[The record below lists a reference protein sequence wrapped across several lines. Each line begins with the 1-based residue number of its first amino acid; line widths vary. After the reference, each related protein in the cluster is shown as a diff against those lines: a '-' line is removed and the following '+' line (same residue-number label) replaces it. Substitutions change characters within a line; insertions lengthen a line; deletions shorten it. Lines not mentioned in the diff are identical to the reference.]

1 MSTRFDASESRLTW
15 KSRCVRVP
23 LTIGV
28 IGSLLLA
35 ACSSSDQ
42 QNSDPT
48 SPGQTTQQSEQQVQN
63 PTHVLQNVNL
73 KLASNGN
80 VSAIDTNNIYV
91 NEQEHKSSSKT
102 INFKVKDVIN
112 DVPVRVSTQYQSSKG
127 TGTNLKDLNGYSGEL
142 TIKVTVEN
150 LTLKSQ
156 EVSYDAGGTKRTNQ
170 ALVGVPF
177 TVAGSVS
184 LDNVKSNQI
193 ITSGDKT
200 DDSAT
205 NGVISTTGDGK
216 ANVQWGAILAPPTSG
231 ASTSFTLKVNAQDFK
246 APDFDI
252 AVQPGFA
259 SDLSGESVLNN
270 SFNKNDANQV
280 AMLQRTID
288 LVNNV
293 DSTITSASSQVNEL
307 RSSLDN
313 TSDTLGQDAA
323 KNLQANSESLT
334 KRMAELDGQ
343 IQSLKDDL
351 AKTADGNKNQL
362 ISQLESTV
370 NTMDTLLGDT
380 SQVPNV
386 SVSHQN
392 GSCTVDRGAAGGGS
406 SVYGNLVQL
415 SQILNNYADA
425 SGDCQHALTDSLRQ
439 TIGPDNPSPEVCRD
453 GSSVT
458 CSLYGAS
465 VTSQASLIGLVANG
479 EKLVNELQPEYL
491 KGANKNYRALRGEV
505 DNLTKYL
512 QSDEGKK
519 AIRDHQQNGDVTE
532 SLKSSRRSVDELKK
546 TSDELTKALNSLHSK
561 AVAARNDVSGNS
573 NSIDQ
578 QNEDIAN
585 ELCKLS
591 VENGG
596 KLSQE
601 EVDRLRSYLT
611 STPCGETPRTP
622 QRDQNNQNQGD
633 QNTPNNN
640 QNGNNGNQNDQNQ
653 GHQDNNQNTPN
664 NNQNGQNDQNGQ
676 GGAQV
681 TPQNDPTENGQNGQN
696 GQNDQNGQNQNTP
709 NNNQN
714 GNNANQGGTP
724 VVPAA
729 HRFAADKLQAPEG
742 YGQAMDERL
751 NNQARAW
758 DEVIKETDLQN
769 PTTPLAQNA
778 KGFSDQVNSLD
789 SALSSVEKAYAGEG
803 DDQNRDRDDR
813 QNDPNSLDEKLKS
826 LTSASDELGKNL
838 DELSSQHSELSE
850 ALKNAFKDS
859 ADETSKNINNLI
871 SQEIRQ
877 VSAQGSA
884 GADSIQNSFTSSI
897 YGLAEASNVIVRD
910 AGNSLEAQRRD
921 IAGKV
926 ENLKA
931 SLDGVTQSSLEQLD
945 ARTGNASRDLAG
957 ASVLLADDLNKVIL
971 DLGDSRV
978 DGSGLLGA
986 LKTNAA
992 KAGAADFQL
1001 ALASQNA
1008 QGYTSVRAEDIAAVQ
1023 LRQAQFKAS
1032 LEKLKSLPS
1041 FHLPDGGKAEVKV
1054 VYTFHIGDM

>member
-425 SGDCQHALTDSLRQ
+425 SGDCQHALADSLRQ

-696 GQNDQNGQNQNTP
+696 QNTP

-729 HRFAADKLQAPEG
+729 HRFAVDKLQAPEG

-813 QNDPNSLDEKLKS
+813 QNDPNSLDEKLKA

>member
-425 SGDCQHALTDSLRQ
+425 SGDCQHALADSLRQ

-696 GQNDQNGQNQNTP
+696 DQNGQNQNTP

-729 HRFAADKLQAPEG
+729 HRFAAEKLQAPEG

>member
-425 SGDCQHALTDSLRQ
+425 SGDCQHALADSLRQ

-479 EKLVNELQPEYL
+479 EKLVNDLQPEYL

-653 GHQDNNQNTPN
+653 GNQDNNQNTPN

-681 TPQNDPTENGQNGQN
+681 TPQNDPTENGQN

>member
-425 SGDCQHALTDSLRQ
+425 SGDCQHALADSLRQ

-640 QNGNNGNQNDQNQ
+640 QNGNNGNQNNQNQ
-653 GHQDNNQNTPN
+653 GNQDNNQNTPN

-681 TPQNDPTENGQNGQN
+681 TPQNDPTENGQN

-769 PTTPLAQNA
+769 PTTPLARNA

>member
-601 EVDRLRSYLT
+601 EVDRLLSYLN
-611 STPCGETPRTP
+611 STPCGETTRTP

-681 TPQNDPTENGQNGQN
+681 TPQNDPTENGQN

-813 QNDPNSLDEKLKS
+813 QNDPNSLDEKLKA

>member
-343 IQSLKDDL
+343 IQSLKDAL

-681 TPQNDPTENGQNGQN
+681 TPQNDPTENGQN

>member
-425 SGDCQHALTDSLRQ
+425 SGDCQHALADSLRQ

-479 EKLVNELQPEYL
+479 EKLVNDLQPEYL

-664 NNQNGQNDQNGQ
+664 NNQKGQNDQNGQ

-681 TPQNDPTENGQNGQN
+681 TPQNDPTENGQN

-813 QNDPNSLDEKLKS
+813 QNDPNSLDEKLKA

>member
-640 QNGNNGNQNDQNQ
+640 QNGNNGNQNNQNQ

-681 TPQNDPTENGQNGQN
+681 TPQNDPTEN

>member
-425 SGDCQHALTDSLRQ
+425 SGDCQRALADSLRQ

-546 TSDELTKALNSLHSK
+546 TSDELTKAFNSLHSK

-681 TPQNDPTENGQNGQN
+681 TPQNDPTES

-709 NNNQN
+709 NNKQN

-729 HRFAADKLQAPEG
+729 HRFAVDKLQAPEG

-945 ARTGNASRDLAG
+945 ARTGSASRDLAG

>member
-48 SPGQTTQQSEQQVQN
+48 SPGQPTQQSEQQVQN

-453 GSSVT
+453 GASVT

-681 TPQNDPTENGQNGQN
+681 TPQNDPTENGQN

-945 ARTGNASRDLAG
+945 ARTGSASRDLAG

>member
-425 SGDCQHALTDSLRQ
+425 SGDCQHALADSLRQ

-622 QRDQNNQNQGD
+622 QRDQNNQNQGN

-653 GHQDNNQNTPN
+653 GNQDNNQNTPN

-681 TPQNDPTENGQNGQN
+681 TPQNNPTENGQND
-696 GQNDQNGQNQNTP
+696 QNDQNGQNQNTP

>member
-415 SQILNNYADA
+415 SQILNSYADA
-425 SGDCQHALTDSLRQ
+425 SGDCQHALADSLRQ

-681 TPQNDPTENGQNGQN
+681 TPQNDPTEN

>member
-425 SGDCQHALTDSLRQ
+425 SGDCQHALADSLRQ

-491 KGANKNYRALRGEV
+491 KGANKNYRALRGEI

-681 TPQNDPTENGQNGQN
+681 TPQNDPTENGQND
-696 GQNDQNGQNQNTP
+696 QNDQNGQNQNTP

>member
-425 SGDCQHALTDSLRQ
+425 SGDCQRALADSLRQ

-653 GHQDNNQNTPN
+653 GNQDNNQNTPN

-681 TPQNDPTENGQNGQN
+681 TPQNDPTENGQN

>member
-696 GQNDQNGQNQNTP
+696 DQNGQNQNTP

-826 LTSASDELGKNL
+826 LTSASDELRKNL

>member
-561 AVAARNDVSGNS
+561 AVAARNDVNGNS

-664 NNQNGQNDQNGQ
+664 NNQKGQNDQNGQ

-681 TPQNDPTENGQNGQN
+681 TPQNDPTENGQN

>member
-425 SGDCQHALTDSLRQ
+425 SGDCQHALADSLRQ

-696 GQNDQNGQNQNTP
+696 DQNGQNQNTP

-714 GNNANQGGTP
+714 GNNANQDGTP

-945 ARTGNASRDLAG
+945 ARTGSASRDLAG

>member
-425 SGDCQHALTDSLRQ
+425 SGDCQHALADSLRQ

-611 STPCGETPRTP
+611 STPCGEAPRTP

-640 QNGNNGNQNDQNQ
+640 QNGNNGNQNNQNQ
-653 GHQDNNQNTPN
+653 GNQDNNQNTPN

-681 TPQNDPTENGQNGQN
+681 TPQNDPTEN

-813 QNDPNSLDEKLKS
+813 QNDPNSLDEKLKA

-945 ARTGNASRDLAG
+945 ARTGSASRDLAG

>member
-425 SGDCQHALTDSLRQ
+425 SGDCQRALADSLRQ

-532 SLKSSRRSVDELKK
+532 SLKSSRWSVDELKK

-640 QNGNNGNQNDQNQ
+640 QNENNGNQNNQNQ
-653 GHQDNNQNTPN
+653 GNQDNNQNTPN

-681 TPQNDPTENGQNGQN
+681 TPQNDPTENGQN
-696 GQNDQNGQNQNTP
+696 DQNGQNQNTP

-714 GNNANQGGTP
+714 GNNGNQGGTP

-813 QNDPNSLDEKLKS
+813 QNDPNSLDEKLKA

>member
-425 SGDCQHALTDSLRQ
+425 SGDCQRALADSLRQ

-519 AIRDHQQNGDVTE
+519 AIRDHQQNGDITE

-640 QNGNNGNQNDQNQ
+640 QNGNNGNQNNQNQ
-653 GHQDNNQNTPN
+653 GNQDNNQNTPN

-681 TPQNDPTENGQNGQN
+681 TPQNDPTENGQN
-696 GQNDQNGQNQNTP
+696 DQNGQNQNTP
-709 NNNQN
+709 NNKQN

-813 QNDPNSLDEKLKS
+813 QNDPNSLDEKLKA

>member
-415 SQILNNYADA
+415 SQILNSYADA
-425 SGDCQHALTDSLRQ
+425 SGDCQHALADSLRQ

-491 KGANKNYRALRGEV
+491 KGANKNYRALRGEI

-681 TPQNDPTENGQNGQN
+681 TPQNDPTENGQN

>member
-425 SGDCQHALTDSLRQ
+425 SGDCQRALADSLRQ

-578 QNEDIAN
+578 QNEDVAN

-681 TPQNDPTENGQNGQN
+681 TPQNDPTENGQNG
-696 GQNDQNGQNQNTP
+696 QNGQNQNTP

>member
-259 SDLSGESVLNN
+259 SELSGESVLNN

-640 QNGNNGNQNDQNQ
+640 QNGNNGNQNNQNQ
-653 GHQDNNQNTPN
+653 GNQDNNQNTPN

-681 TPQNDPTENGQNGQN
+681 TPQNDPTENGQNDQN
-696 GQNDQNGQNQNTP
+696 GQNGQNQNTP

-838 DELSSQHSELSE
+838 DELSSQHAELSE

-945 ARTGNASRDLAG
+945 ARTGSASRDLAG

>member
-425 SGDCQHALTDSLRQ
+425 SGDCQHALADSLRQ

-640 QNGNNGNQNDQNQ
+640 QNGNNANQNNQNQ
-653 GHQDNNQNTPN
+653 GNQDNNQNTPN

-681 TPQNDPTENGQNGQN
+681 TPQNDPTENGQN

>member
-425 SGDCQHALTDSLRQ
+425 SGDCQHALADSLRQ

-653 GHQDNNQNTPN
+653 GNQDNNQNTPN

-681 TPQNDPTENGQNGQN
+681 TPQNDPTENGQN

>member
-561 AVAARNDVSGNS
+561 VVAARNDVSGNS

-640 QNGNNGNQNDQNQ
+640 QNGNNGNQNDKNQ
-653 GHQDNNQNTPN
+653 GHRDNNQNTPN
-664 NNQNGQNDQNGQ
+664 NNQKGQNDQNGQ

-681 TPQNDPTENGQNGQN
+681 TPQNDPTENGQN

>member
-425 SGDCQHALTDSLRQ
+425 SGDCQRALADSLRQ

-519 AIRDHQQNGDVTE
+519 AIRDHQQNGDITE

-640 QNGNNGNQNDQNQ
+640 QNGNNGNQNNQNQ
-653 GHQDNNQNTPN
+653 GNQDNNQNTPN

-681 TPQNDPTENGQNGQN
+681 TPQNDPTENGQN
-696 GQNDQNGQNQNTP
+696 DQNGQNQNTP
-709 NNNQN
+709 NNKQN

>member
-519 AIRDHQQNGDVTE
+519 AIRDHQQNGDITE

-681 TPQNDPTENGQNGQN
+681 TPQNDPTENGQN

>member
-425 SGDCQHALTDSLRQ
+425 SGDCQHALADSLRQ

-653 GHQDNNQNTPN
+653 GNQDNNQNTPN

-681 TPQNDPTENGQNGQN
+681 TPQNDPTEN

>member
-640 QNGNNGNQNDQNQ
+640 QNGNNGNQNNQNQ
-653 GHQDNNQNTPN
+653 GNQDNNQNTPN

-681 TPQNDPTENGQNGQN
+681 TPQNDPTENGQN

-910 AGNSLEAQRRD
+910 AGNSLEAQRHD

>member
-425 SGDCQHALTDSLRQ
+425 SGDCQHALADSLRQ

-546 TSDELTKALNSLHSK
+546 TSDELTKALNNLHSK

-611 STPCGETPRTP
+611 STPCGEAPRTP

-640 QNGNNGNQNDQNQ
+640 QNGNNGNQNNQNQ
-653 GHQDNNQNTPN
+653 GNQDNNQNTPN

-681 TPQNDPTENGQNGQN
+681 TPQNDPTENGQN

-945 ARTGNASRDLAG
+945 ARTGSASRDLAG

>member
-425 SGDCQHALTDSLRQ
+425 SGDCQRALADSLRQ

-519 AIRDHQQNGDVTE
+519 AIRDHQQNGDITE

-640 QNGNNGNQNDQNQ
+640 QNGNNGNQNNQNQ
-653 GHQDNNQNTPN
+653 GNQDNNQNTPN

-681 TPQNDPTENGQNGQN
+681 TPQNDPTEN

>member
-425 SGDCQHALTDSLRQ
+425 SGDCQHALADSLRQ

-491 KGANKNYRALRGEV
+491 KGANKNYRALRGEI

-640 QNGNNGNQNDQNQ
+640 QNGNNGNQNNQNQ
-653 GHQDNNQNTPN
+653 GNQDNNQNTPN

-681 TPQNDPTENGQNGQN
+681 TPQNDPTENGQND
-696 GQNDQNGQNQNTP
+696 QNDQNGQNQNTP

-789 SALSSVEKAYAGEG
+789 STLSSVEKAYAGEG

-945 ARTGNASRDLAG
+945 ARTGSASRDLAG

>member
-425 SGDCQHALTDSLRQ
+425 SGDCQHALADSLRQ

-640 QNGNNGNQNDQNQ
+640 QNGNNGNQNNQNQ
-653 GHQDNNQNTPN
+653 GNQDNNQNTPN

-681 TPQNDPTENGQNGQN
+681 TPQNNPTENGQND
-696 GQNDQNGQNQNTP
+696 QNDQNGQNQNTP

-813 QNDPNSLDEKLKS
+813 QNDPNSLDEKLKA

>member
-425 SGDCQHALTDSLRQ
+425 SGDCQHALADSLRQ

-640 QNGNNGNQNDQNQ
+640 QNGNNGNQNNQNQ
-653 GHQDNNQNTPN
+653 GNQDNNQNTPN

-681 TPQNDPTENGQNGQN
+681 TPQNDPTENGQN

-813 QNDPNSLDEKLKS
+813 QNDPNSLDEKLKA

>member
-681 TPQNDPTENGQNGQN
+681 TPQNDPTENGQN
-696 GQNDQNGQNQNTP
+696 DQNGQNQNTP

-714 GNNANQGGTP
+714 GNNGNQGGTP

-803 DDQNRDRDDR
+803 DDQNHDR

>member
-392 GSCTVDRGAAGGGS
+392 GSCTVDRSAAGGGS

-681 TPQNDPTENGQNGQN
+681 TPQNDPTENGQN

>member
-15 KSRCVRVP
+15 KIRCVRVP

-425 SGDCQHALTDSLRQ
+425 SGDCQHALADSLRQ

-681 TPQNDPTENGQNGQN
+681 TPQNDPTENGQN

>member
-334 KRMAELDGQ
+334 KRMADLDGQ

-425 SGDCQHALTDSLRQ
+425 SGDCQHALADSLRQ

-681 TPQNDPTENGQNGQN
+681 TPQNDPTES

>member
-640 QNGNNGNQNDQNQ
+640 QNGNNGNQNNQNQ

-681 TPQNDPTENGQNGQN
+681 TPQNDPTENGQN